1 MAEKTRASEA
11 PADSSRRALLKRAL
25 VLAVGATVVPMA
37 LTSAGAA
44 PPPAGSAGTGGTG
57 LPLETEPSPSL
68 DPRKNPSWEGWNN
81 PRLGPTNGWG
91 TSETEAWTTIL
102 NPQDLPIYHDRFYRI
117 PESHPKHHW
126 VMVMDT
132 RKCVGCQAC
141 VVSCKS
147 ENNIPLGVYRT
158 WVDVYQTGDT
168 VPDPHG
174 DLILDDGQRYRMDAK
189 VVNMPK
195 ICNHCAHPPCVEV
208 CPVKATFKRQDG
220 IVMVDPRLCIGCGT
234 CVNACPY
241 DARYINPISKVADKC
256 TFCVE
261 RVDAGLLPACV
272 TSCVGRAR
280 VFGDILDPNSEVSRL
295 LAQYPHTVR
304 HPEFGT
310 DPQVFYI
317 GESGDISTDPDPNVQ
332 HMVFTYTS
340 NANSNVPNTV
350 DVI

>member
-1 MAEKTRASEA
+1 MN
-11 PADSSRRALLKRAL
+11 ADDRPVDSGRRAFFARTAAAAL
-25 VLAVGATVVPMA
+25 A
-37 LTSAGAA
+37 SGAA
-44 PPPAGSAGTGGTG
+44 SSPELSAAATASAAPTGSAGV
-57 LPLETEPSPSL
+57 LPSATEPKPSL
-68 DPRKNPSWEGWNN
+68 DPRKNPSWEGWDN
-81 PRLGPTNGWG
+81 PRLGSSNGWAA
-91 TSETEAWTTIL
+91 SETEAWKETWRKVL

-117 PESHPKHHW
+117 DDSKPKHHW

-147 ENNIPLGVYRT
+147 ENNVPLGVFRT

-168 VPDPHG
+168 IPDPNG
-174 DLILDDGQRYRMDAK
+174 DVIGDDGQRYRVDAR

-195 ICNHCAHPPCVEV
+195 ICNHCDHPPCVTV

-220 IVMVDPRLCIGCGT
+220 IVMVDPTLCIGCGT

-241 DARYINPISKVADKC
+241 DARYINPVSGTADKC

-280 VFGDILDPNSEVSRL
+280 VFGDSLDPNSEVSRL
-295 LAQYPHTVR
+295 LAQYPHVVR
-304 HPEFGT
+304 KPEMGT
-310 DPQVFYI
+310 EPQVFYI
-317 GESGDISTDPDPNVQ
+317 GLNGDISTDPDPNVQ
-332 HMVFTYTS
+332 HMVYSYTS
-340 NANSNVPNTV
+340 NSNSNVPNTV
-350 DVI
+350 GVI